1 MHAAMARYDLDRFGI
16 IPRSSPR
23 HSDLMIVAGTL
34 TNTVLVLTAAVV
46 RGFFSLDM
54 ALNVGFKHFVLEVS
68 VAAIGTLL
76 LTLVWRAVHD
86 VLFKARPAIGSD
98 AGSDAGKA
106 RDQ

>member
-1 MHAAMARYDLDRFGI
+1 M
-16 IPRSSPR
+16 
-23 HSDLMIVAGTL
+23 
-34 TNTVLVLTAAVV
+34 LTAAVV

-86 VLFKARPAIGSD
+86 VLFKARPAIGSN
-98 AGSDAGKA
+98 AGSDTGSGAA
-106 RDQ
+106 APERDR